1 MESTGPV
8 SKRRKHLKRIG
19 FQKKCAVGVDTEIG
33 DSDVVDVID
42 VDSSDDDIP
51 ELVGFEGEDPEEE
64 DVIVLDIED
73 GEEDPLI
80 FFNGIIS
87 DVMNAMI
94 CKVEGSTI
102 SHFKQPAETAVKQ
115 SFLRN
120 GRGPMRNAS
129 H

>member
-1 MESTGPV
+1 MRVTKYRKVGRNTIYGKYTIYRLGGTV

-51 ELVGFEGEDPEEE
+51 ELVGLWPEEE

-73 GEEDPLI
+73 GEEDPLT

-94 CKVEGSTI
+94 CKVEGSTFI
-102 SHFKQPAETAVKQ
+102 SSIVSSVA
-115 SFLRN
+115 
-120 GRGPMRNAS
+120 
-129 H
+129 